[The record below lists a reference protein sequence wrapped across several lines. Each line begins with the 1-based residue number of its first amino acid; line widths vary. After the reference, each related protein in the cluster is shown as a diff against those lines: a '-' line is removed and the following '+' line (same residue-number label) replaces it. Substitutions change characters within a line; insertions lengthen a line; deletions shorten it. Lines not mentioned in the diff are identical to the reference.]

1 MKGEVNSPGFYKF
14 NPGKRVNDIISMA
27 GGYSQDAE
35 KDNIFILHANGLSRK
50 YSRWLNNEKVYD
62 GSIITV
68 GRQKEEEPFDHT
80 EYAKELTAIIANLAQ
95 TISIV
100 ILATR

>member
-1 MKGEVNSPGFYKF
+1 MRGEVNSPGFYKF
-14 NPGKRVNDIISMA
+14 NPGKRVSDVILMA

-35 KDNIFILHANGLSRK
+35 KDDVFIVHANGLSRK
-50 YSRWLNNEKVYD
+50 YSRWLSNEKVYD

-68 GRQKEEEPFDHT
+68 GRQKEKEPFNRT

-95 TISIV
+95 AFTIIV
-100 ILATR
+100 LALR